1 MQLAM
6 DSSTG
11 GMQRVKVYRL
21 NTEGMWDDKG
31 TGSVSVEYME
41 VSRALPPHDHS
52 AHAGSLVAMDAS
64 IE

>member
-1 MQLAM
+1 MQLVQL
-6 DSSTG
+6 DSATG

-41 VSRALPPHDHS
+41 VNLALQ
-52 AHAGSLVAMDAS
+52 
-64 IE
+64 